1 MPEIPVIVIVKV
13 PTVAVDDADSRRVL
27 VAAAGL
33 GLKEAV
39 TPVGI
44 PEAVKLTLPEKP
56 FTGVTVTMDCPD
68 VP

>member
-1 MPEIPVIVIVKV
+1 MKV

-27 VAAAGL
+27 VVAVGL

-44 PEAVKLTLPEKP
+44 PEAVKLTLPEKL
-56 FTGVTVTMDCPD
+56 FRGVTVTMDCPD

>member
-1 MPEIPVIVIVKV
+1 MKV

-27 VAAAGL
+27 VAAVGL

-44 PEAVKLTLPEKP
+44 PEAVKLTLPAKP
-56 FTGVTVTMDCPD
+56 LTGVTVMMDCPD